1 MCVLQLWLACG
12 LPFEKKNW
20 NRALKMGQHT
30 GLLVLSVTNI
40 LCPKL
45 TRRQKNARVKT
56 NPSRLQRRR
65 RKRKRSRS
73 YRKPGRV

>member
-1 MCVLQLWLACG
+1 MRVTIMARRSDAVR
-12 LPFEKKNW
+12 EKNW

-30 GLLVLSVTNI
+30 GLLVLTVTNI

-45 TRRQKNARVKT
+45 TRMQKNARVKT

-65 RKRKRSRS
+65 KRKRSS
-73 YRKPGRV
+73 NYRKPGRV

>member
-1 MCVLQLWLACG
+1 
-12 LPFEKKNW
+12 
-20 NRALKMGQHT
+20 MGQHT
-30 GLLVLSVTNI
+30 GLLVLTVTNI

-45 TRRQKNARVKT
+45 TRMQKNARVKT

-65 RKRKRSRS
+65 RRKRSSS